1 VSGPR
6 SVLDDAPNLRLPLD
20 PGGLREAILYHLTY
34 TLGKARPV
42 ATPRDFYLA
51 TALAARDRSWQRR
64 LETLERQRASQAKEV
79 CYLSMEFLIG
89 RTLGNTLV
97 NLDLFGPVAEALKSL
112 GCDLDEIRGEEVDA
126 GLGNGGL
133 GRLAACFLDSL
144 ATLDYPAWGYG
155 LHYEYG
161 LFKQELDNGWQRER
175 PDHWLDETNP
185 WEIVRPE
192 RVRLIPVYGRVVE
205 SQDRSGRHNPMW
217 MDWKL
222 VVGVP
227 HDLPVVGYGGKTVN
241 VLRLFA
247 ARSSDDFDMGIFN
260 EGDYIK
266 AVEQKIKSETIS
278 KVLYP
283 ADAVRTGKE
292 LRLLQEYF
300 FVACALKDI
309 VSRFQY
315 RFGDDLSRFPEK
327 VALQMNDTHPALA
340 VAELMRTFIDE
351 NDVPWE
357 KAWDW
362 TRATLAYTNHT
373 LLPEALEKWPVPLM
387 QDVIPRHLQIIYEIN
402 RRFLDEAAVFSRSD
416 PGIPSRVSL
425 IEESEPKQVRMAN
438 VAIVGS
444 HSVNGVAALH
454 SELIKTHLVPDFY
467 RLWPEK
473 FNNKTNGVT
482 PRRWVLKANP
492 PLARLL
498 TRTLGDEEWVTDLPR
513 LSGIE
518 PFAADAGFQ
527 AEFEKVKRAAKER
540 LARVVKETAYVTVDP
555 ASMFDIQAKRIHEY
569 KRQLLNALHVIH
581 QYLRAVEDGVMP
593 PVPKT
598 YLFAGK
604 AAPSYWTAKQVIKL
618 IWSIGERVNSDKRL
632 GGALKVAFLPDYRVS
647 LAEQII
653 PAADL
658 SEQIS
663 TAGTEASGT
672 GNMKFAMNGSLT
684 IGTLDGANIEIAGAV
699 GQENIFIFGHTT
711 PEIDALRAPGAYD
724 PGALA
729 AKDDDLRRVL
739 DALASP
745 LFCPGDPGQ
754 FDWVRRLL
762 VDEGDRYFLLAD
774 FASYAETH
782 ERAAL
787 EYADRTEWRRKAI
800 LNVARMGPFSSD
812 RAIRQYAEEIWGLT
826 PLR

>member
-1 VSGPR
+1 VS
-6 SVLDDAPNLRLPLD
+6 SVLEDSPSLKLPLD
-20 PGGLREAILYHLTY
+20 TPGLRDAILYHLTY
-34 TLGKARPV
+34 SLGKARPV
-42 ATPRDFYLA
+42 ATPRDIYLA
-51 TALAARDRSWQRR
+51 VALAARDRAWQRR
-64 LETLERQRASQAKEV
+64 LETLERQRASQGKEV

-89 RTLGNTLV
+89 RTLGNTLL
-97 NLDLFGPVAEALKSL
+97 NLDILEPVTEALKAL
-112 GCDLDEIRGEEVDA
+112 NYDIDEIRDEEVDA

-192 RVRLIPVYGRVVE
+192 RVRYIPVYGRVVE
-205 SQDRSGRHNPMW
+205 AQDRTGKYNPMW
-217 MDWKL
+217 MDWKMI
-222 VVGVP
+222 VGVP

-260 EGDYIK
+260 EGDYIR

-283 ADAVRTGKE
+283 SDAVRTGKE

-300 FVACALKDI
+300 FVACALRDI
-309 VSRFQY
+309 VSRYQY
-315 RFGDDLSRFPEK
+315 RFGNDLSRFPEK
-327 VALQMNDTHPALA
+327 IALQMNDTHPALA

-351 NDVPWE
+351 EDVPWE

-362 TRATLAYTNHT
+362 TRATLGYTNHT

-387 QDVIPRHLQIIYEIN
+387 QEVVPRHLQIIHEIN

-416 PGIPSRVSL
+416 PGFPARVSL
-425 IEESEPKQVRMAN
+425 IEDGEPKQVRMAH

-467 RLWPEK
+467 RLWPER

-482 PRRWVLKANP
+482 PRRWILKANP
-492 PLARLL
+492 ALASLL
-498 TRTLGDEEWVTDLPR
+498 TRTLGDEAWVTDLPR
-513 LSGIE
+513 VAAIE

-540 LARVVKETAYVTVDP
+540 LAKVVHDTAYVKVDP
-555 ASMFDIQAKRIHEY
+555 ESMFDIHAKRIHEY

-581 QYLRAVEDGVMP
+581 QYLRAVEDGVLP

-604 AAPSYWTAKQVIKL
+604 AAPSYWTAKQIIKL
-618 IWSIGERVNSDKRL
+618 IWAVGERVNSDKRL
-632 GGALKVAFLPDYRVS
+632 SGALKVAFLPDYRVS

-658 SEQIS
+658 SEQVS

-672 GNMKFAMNGSLT
+672 GNMKFAMNGALT

-699 GQENIFIFGHTT
+699 GAENIFIFGHTT
-711 PEIDALRAPGAYD
+711 PEIDAMRLPGAYD
-724 PGALA
+724 PARIAREDG
-729 AKDDDLRRVL
+729 DLKRVL

-745 LFCPGDPGQ
+745 LFCPGEPGL
-754 FDWVRRLL
+754 FDWVRKLL
-762 VDEGDRYFLLAD
+762 IDDRDRYFLLAD
-774 FASYAETH
+774 FPSYAATH
-782 ERAAL
+782 EKAAR
-787 EYADRTEWRRKAI
+787 EYADRPSWRRKAI
-800 LNVARMGPFSSD
+800 LNVARMGTFSSD
-812 RAIRQYAEEIWGLT
+812 RAIQQYAKEIWGLDRLGQT
-826 PLR
+826 